1 MPRMGALV
9 ATVAGFALAL
19 VAPAQATVFV
29 VTKQADSPTA
39 ELPGFCSV
47 QCTLREAVTDA
58 QADPSGPHTIKVP
71 AGTYVLANDALQ
83 TITRDITI
91 EGTAGAAAT
100 VITGATTT
108 AASSPSG
115 SVIAVN
121 GAGKLT
127 LRGVSLVGNTLTGT
141 AAVGGGAVAAAGL
154 GTNVVVD
161 RSVLRGNRTEAASN
175 VSGAG
180 AIAGQVASVTV
191 VDSAIEDNVYAGTQ
205 PAAVGAGAGGIANDS
220 GATQITRSSVSRN
233 RGDLVSSPN
242 TTVAGGINQ
251 NTAGSL
257 AIADSTVSGNS
268 VSSGGAD
275 FRFGGILVNGSLVSL
290 VTLTN
295 VTLTD
300 NVTSGSGSQVRGNLA
315 SFSTPTTTVR
325 NSIVAGGFPDNCI
338 AILSVIASSGGNL
351 DSGNSC
357 GFTGP
362 GDLVNTD
369 AQLGALRAN
378 GGLGLTQ
385 APRSV
390 SPVFGLAR
398 AAFCSASDQ
407 RGIARPQGG
416 ACDSGAVEAATVPVS
431 TALPSISG
439 TPAAGRTLTCNPGT
453 FTQAPALA
461 FQWLS
466 DGAAIPGAT
475 GSTFVVTAAQLGT
488 AVQCQVTAANSAGQT
503 VATSAAVV
511 SAAPPASAVR
521 PSFRGTLRT
530 GQRLTCSRG
539 SFVRAT
545 SFAFAWL
552 RNGRPIARAT
562 AAAYRL
568 TAGDAGTAI
577 QCRVTASGPGGA
589 IAVES
594 APAVPAKAC
603 IVPAVGGLT
612 LAAAR
617 RALAAANCALGRTAR
632 RRSAKR
638 PGTVLASTPPKG
650 RNLAAGTKVALTLAR
665 A

>member
-1 MPRMGALV
+1 MGSMPRMGALV

-29 VTKQADSPTA
+29 TKQADSPTFEA
-39 ELPGFCSV
+39 AGFCKV
-47 QCTLREAVTDA
+47 QQCTLREAVTDA
-58 QADPSGPHTIKVP
+58 EADPLGPHTIRVP
-71 AGTYVLANDALQ
+71 AGTYVLANDALP

-115 SVIAVN
+115 AVIAVN

-141 AAVGGGAVAAAGL
+141 AAIGGGAVAAAGL
-154 GTNVVVD
+154 GTSVVVD

-220 GATQITRSSVSRN
+220 GATQLTRSSVSRN

-416 ACDSGAVEAATVPVS
+416 ACDSGAVAAATVPVS

-466 DGAAIPGAT
+466 DGAAVPGAT

-511 SAAPPASAVR
+511 SAAPPIGQAAGHR
-521 PSFRGTLRT
+521 PRQHAPEGPQPRRGHEGRADA
-530 GQRLTCSRG
+530 GPRLTPFAAAAGWACGFAPTLPAPAAARPRAARG
-539 SFVRAT
+539 SR
-545 SFAFAWL
+545 
-552 RNGRPIARAT
+552 R
-562 AAAYRL
+562 
-568 TAGDAGTAI
+568 
-577 QCRVTASGPGGA
+577 
-589 IAVES
+589 
-594 APAVPAKAC
+594 
-603 IVPAVGGLT
+603 
-612 LAAAR
+612 AAR
-617 RALAAANCALGRTAR
+617 RATCTRAQRASPPESRPLG
-632 RRSAKR
+632 
-638 PGTVLASTPPKG
+638 
-650 RNLAAGTKVALTLAR
+650 AG
-665 A
+665 

>member
-19 VAPAQATVFV
+19 VAPAQAAVFV
-29 VTKQADSPTA
+29 VTKPTDSPTFEA
-39 ELPGFCSV
+39 AGFCSV
-47 QCTLREAVTDA
+47 QCTLREAVIDA
-58 QADPSGPHTIKVP
+58 QFDASGPHTIRVP
-71 AGTYVLANDALQ
+71 AGTYVLTNDALP

-100 VITGATTT
+100 VITGATT
-108 AASSPSG
+108 AAAGSPSG
-115 SVIAVN
+115 GVIAAN

-141 AAVGGGAVAAAGL
+141 ATVGGGAVGAGI
-154 GTNVVVD
+154 GASVVVD
-161 RSVLRGNRTEAASN
+161 RSVLRSNRTEARSDLA
-175 VSGAG
+175 GAG
-180 AIAGQVASVTV
+180 AIAGQAASLTAI
-191 VDSAIEDNVYAGTQ
+191 DSAIEDNVYAGTQ
-205 PAAVGAGAGGIANDS
+205 TGPGGSGAGGIASES
-220 GATQITRSSVSRN
+220 GATQITRTSVSRN
-233 RGDLVSSPN
+233 RGDLVSTPN

-251 NTAGSL
+251 NSAGSL

-268 VSSGGAD
+268 VSSGGAA
-275 FRFGGILVNGSLVSL
+275 FRFGGILVNGSLVSP

-325 NSIVAGGFPDNCI
+325 NSIVAGGFPENCI

-351 DSGNSC
+351 DTGNSC

-398 AAFCSASDQ
+398 AVFCSASDQ
-407 RGIARPQGG
+407 RGVARPQGG

-431 TALPSISG
+431 TTLPSISG
-439 TPAAGRTLTCNPGT
+439 TPGAGRTLTCNPGT

-475 GSTFVVTAAQLGT
+475 GPSFVVTAAQLGT

-511 SAAPPASAVR
+511 SATPPASTVR

-539 SFVRAT
+539 TFVRAT

-568 TAGDAGTAI
+568 AARDAGAAI
-577 QCRVTASGPGGA
+577 QCRVTGSGPGGT
-589 IAVES
+589 IAAES

-603 IVPAVGGLT
+603 IVPALRGLT

-617 RALAAANCALGRTAR
+617 RALAGANCALGRTTR

-638 PGTVLASTPPKG
+638 PGTVLASTPPKA